1 MGKINLQFLE
11 KQSPHS
17 VEDDLSPN
25 IVSADHYTYK
35 DIKLDLQV
43 GDIHGN
49 IPANLPL
56 DNADFADLRDI
67 DDLKQSLSNILNT
80 KPGQKLLNPYFG
92 LDLSNFCFEPITETT
107 ADLLAR
113 SIIRGLPMQEPRIQ
127 IEHLNVEGDI
137 EQNTY
142 TCTFTIK
149 PVDSALNVMR
159 ISAVLGSD
167 GFTIF

>member
-49 IPANLPL
+49 LPVNLPL

-80 KPGQKLLNPYFG
+80 KPGQKLLNPHFG
-92 LDLSNFCFEPITETT
+92 LDLSNFCPTLASTIAKSLPLRINNFLPS
-107 ADLLAR
+107 AD
-113 SIIRGLPMQEPRIQ
+113 S
-127 IEHLNVEGDI
+127 
-137 EQNTY
+137 
-142 TCTFTIK
+142 
-149 PVDSALNVMR
+149 S
-159 ISAVLGSD
+159 
-167 GFTIF
+167 